1 LIPAVEVAAH
11 MSIHGIQRVPR
22 EGDRMD
28 RVTSRA
34 LYGKYAWAY
43 DLLIGCLVS
52 RQWAFVAERSAAC
65 GRTFQCLVS
74 RSCSCTPQRGG
85 GDSPHPSMAL

>member
-11 MSIHGIQRVPR
+11 MSVHGIQRAPR
-22 EGDRMD
+22 EGYRMD

-34 LYGKYAWAY
+34 IYGKYAWAY

-52 RQWAFVAERSAAC
+52 RQCAFVAERSAAFWADFFRVSC
-65 GRTFQCLVS
+65 YGRFRAYLKEAVVTACI
-74 RSCSCTPQRGG
+74 P
-85 GDSPHPSMAL
+85 A